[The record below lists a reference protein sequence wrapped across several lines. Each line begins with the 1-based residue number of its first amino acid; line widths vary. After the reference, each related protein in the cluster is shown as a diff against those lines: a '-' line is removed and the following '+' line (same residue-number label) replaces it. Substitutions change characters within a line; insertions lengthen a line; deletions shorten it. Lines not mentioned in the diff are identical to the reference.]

1 VQFKVNVFAND
12 GPVQRLIMSRMRSI
26 TLTLPILMVC
36 QLLRAQVTVSPVTPQ
51 LPSECAASSLDTNF
65 HFANEPSTETV
76 LVTMSNISDRPCM
89 LQSGQGVMF
98 GDYRHGHNI
107 WTKDCRNCD
116 TAGKPRIVAPLQLAP
131 GKVAGLRVVWQTKAA
146 PGGELCQEGGE
157 MNGSS
162 WSIWADT
169 LLRDVCSVVH
179 VESYFPVPDET
190 RSDVDHNSAVKISL
204 SSSGNTNYWLDS
216 FWLDIT
222 ILDPNALLK
231 LGENSCPPLL
241 SRMRSSEGTTTLQKV
256 SGYCTVRPLSQAS
269 GRSINLNLSIM
280 GWGALGT
287 PGMHTV
293 QLLTPRDSASAE
305 SVVMIGSNTLNVHTV
320 DPVTMP
326 RKWGPQAKGL
336 AISLFLDKAVYPV
349 GEDIPLRMALKNF
362 SSAAPVAS
370 GELPCFAGLIFRVH
384 DAAGT
389 ERESHEMMCSGHGW
403 LIGYPEGVMVPVGG
417 VTLKNLGLL
426 PDRPG
431 KYTLEVTWPAQME
444 KDAKPENEPK
454 PHSLFG
460 ATLIPYATV
469 NSDPV
474 QFEVVTTPESK

>member
-1 VQFKVNVFAND
+1 
-12 GPVQRLIMSRMRSI
+12 MSRMRSI
-26 TLTLPILMVC
+26 ALTIPVLIVC

-51 LPSECAASSLDTNF
+51 LPSECSASSLDINF

-76 LVTMSNISDRPCM
+76 LVTLGNISDRTCM

-116 TAGKPRIVAPLQLAP
+116 SVGNPKIVAPLQLGP
-131 GKVAGLRVVWQTKAA
+131 GKVAGLRVFWQTKSA
-146 PGGELCQEGGE
+146 PGGEPCQEGGE
-157 MNGSS
+157 MNGNF

-190 RSDVDHNSAVKISL
+190 RNDVDPNSAVKISL
-204 SSSGNTNYWLDS
+204 SSSGDTNYWLDS
-216 FWLDIT
+216 FWLNIA
-222 ILDPNALLK
+222 ILDPSALLK
-231 LGENSCPPLL
+231 VAESSCPPLL
-241 SRMRSSEGTTTLQKV
+241 FRMRSSEGTTTLQ
-256 SGYCTVRPLSQAS
+256 QAS
-269 GRSINLNLSIM
+269 GNCRVSTLPQAPGRSINLNLSTM
-280 GWGALGT
+280 GWGALAT
-287 PGMHTV
+287 PGMNTV

-305 SVVMIGSNTLNVHTV
+305 NVVMIGSNTLKVHTV

-326 RKWGPQAKGL
+326 RKWGPESKGL
-336 AISLFLDKAVYPV
+336 AISLFLDKAVYPA

-362 SSAAPVAS
+362 SSDARIAS
-370 GELPCFAGLIFRVH
+370 GELPCLAGLSFRVH
-384 DAAGT
+384 EATGI

-403 LIGYPEGVMVPVGG
+403 QIRYPKGVVIPVGG
-417 VTLKNLGLL
+417 VTLKDLGLL
-426 PDRPG
+426 PDHPG
-431 KYTLEVTWPAQME
+431 KYTVRVTWPAQRK
-444 KDAKPENEPK
+444 KDAEPENEPK

-469 NSDPV
+469 ISDPV
-474 QFEVVTTPESK
+474 QFEIVTQKQSE